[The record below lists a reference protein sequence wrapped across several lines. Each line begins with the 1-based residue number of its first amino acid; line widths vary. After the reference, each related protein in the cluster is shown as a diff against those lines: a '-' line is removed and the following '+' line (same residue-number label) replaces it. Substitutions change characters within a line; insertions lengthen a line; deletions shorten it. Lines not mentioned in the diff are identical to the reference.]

1 MPTTA
6 AAPLGLDTGL
16 AKETGTIVPVNASAM
31 PPAHPLEPLSAA
43 EIERAVSLIRR
54 HSEFTPALRFACVQL
69 HEPDKEL
76 ACGFQASQT
85 WSREAFAILMGG
97 GQTYEAVV
105 SLSQNAV
112 TAWTHVPGAQPG
124 ILLDE
129 FFECEEIVKAD
140 PRFVAACAARGV
152 SDMSLVIVDPWSVGA
167 YDNDPEAEGLP
178 EDARLLRAMAW
189 VKSESEDNGYAR
201 PLEGV
206 ATYVDMGTNS
216 VVKVV
221 DYGVVPLP
229 PEPGNWGREYFDG
242 REGTMQEPLK
252 PFEAVQPEGA
262 SFTVSGHEVRW
273 HNWKLRLDF
282 WAREGLILRDVSYT
296 ENGRER
302 PVLYRAS
309 MCDMVVPY
317 GDPHVFHAHKNAF
330 DVGEYGLGTLANALE
345 LGCDCLG
352 LIRYFDAHLVNAHG
366 DVVKMPNAI
375 CMHEEDFGV
384 LWKHTDW
391 RNGQAETRRSRRLV
405 VSFWCT
411 VANYEYGFFWYFY
424 TDGNIEFEIKLTGI
438 INTGAR
444 PVGEE
449 DPHGEL
455 VAPGLYGPI
464 HQHFFNVRLDM
475 SVDGPNNTVT
485 EVHTERDPAGPE
497 NPFKNAF
504 RTHASPITTE
514 KKSLE
519 LGAVD
524 PRRAR
529 YWKITSA
536 DTKNALGK
544 PTGYKLMP
552 GENVDFMPDPESS
565 VGKRAGFCYNNL
577 WVTKYDAKEL
587 YASGPYPNQ
596 HPGGAGLPTYVADD
610 APTEN
615 TDVVVWYTFGA
626 HHVVRPEDWPVMPA
640 AYIGFMLKPIGFFD
654 RNPAITLPPEVPKHS
669 QQMEADGTLTG
680 DLNGFGP
687 SKGGSCGCG

>member
-1 MPTTA
+1 MTA
-6 AAPLGLDTGL
+6 TASAPTGL
-16 AKETGTIVPVNASAM
+16 KHGLAQEVGTIVSAGASAG
-31 PPAHPLEPLSAA
+31 HPLEPLSAA
-43 EIERAVSLIRR
+43 EIEQAVGLIRA
-54 HSEFTPALRFACVQL
+54 SAGFTPALRFACVQL
-69 HEPDKEL
+69 QEPDKSAAL
-76 ACGFQASQT
+76 AFQPGAA
-85 WSREAFAILMGG
+85 WNREAFAILMGG
-97 GQTYEAVV
+97 GETYEAVV
-105 SLSQNAV
+105 SLSGKAV
-112 TAWTHVPGAQPG
+112 TQWTHVPGAQPG

-140 PRFVAACAARGV
+140 PRFADACAKRGV

-167 YDNDPEAEGLP
+167 YDNDPESEGLP
-178 EDARLLRAMAW
+178 KGRLLRAMAW
-189 VKSESEDNGYAR
+189 VKGDPNDNGYAR

-206 ATYVDMGTNS
+206 AVYVDMGSNS
-216 VVKVV
+216 VVRVV
-221 DYGVVPLP
+221 DHGVVPLP

-262 SFTVSGHEVRW
+262 SFTVSGHEVKW
-273 HNWKLRLDF
+273 YNWKLRLDF
-282 WAREGLILRDVSYT
+282 WAREGLILRDVTYT
-296 ENGRER
+296 DNGRER
-302 PVLYRAS
+302 PVMYRAS

-317 GDPHVFHAHKNAF
+317 GDPHPFHAHKNAF
-330 DVGEYGLGTLANALE
+330 DVGEYGLGTLTNALE

-411 VANYEYGFFWYFY
+411 IANYEYGFFWYFY
-424 TDGNIEFEIKLTGI
+424 QDGNIQFEIKLSGI
-438 INTGAR
+438 INTGAK

-449 DPHGEL
+449 DAHGEM

-475 SVDGPNNTVT
+475 SVDGGKNTVT
-485 EVHTERDPAGPE
+485 EVHTERDPPGDQ
-497 NPFKNAF
+497 NPFRNGF
-504 RTHASPITTE
+504 RTVSSPITSE

-519 LGAVD
+519 LGGVD
-524 PRRAR
+524 PMAAR

-536 DTKNALGK
+536 DAKNALGK

-552 GENVDFMPDPESS
+552 GENVSFMPDPSSS
-565 VGKRAGFCYNNL
+565 VGRRAGFCYNNL
-577 WVTKYDAKEL
+577 WVTRYDSKEL
-587 YASGPYPNQ
+587 YASGAYPNQ
-596 HPGGAGLPTYVADD
+596 HPGGAGLPEYVAGDE
-610 APTEN
+610 PTVGE
-615 TDVVVWYTFGA
+615 DLVVWYTFGA

-640 AYIGFMLKPIGFFD
+640 AYIGFMLKPVGFFD
-654 RNPAITLPPEVPKHS
+654 RNPSINLPPDAPKHS
-669 QQMEADGTLTG
+669 QQMKADGTLTG
-680 DLNGFGP
+680 SLNGYTASGD
-687 SKGGSCGCG
+687 GGSCGCG